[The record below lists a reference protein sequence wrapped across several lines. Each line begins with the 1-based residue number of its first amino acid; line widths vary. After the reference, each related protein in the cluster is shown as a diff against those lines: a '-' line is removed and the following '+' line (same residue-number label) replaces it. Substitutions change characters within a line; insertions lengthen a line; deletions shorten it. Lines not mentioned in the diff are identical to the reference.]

1 MKITNNSTKDIMNE
15 TYCQESNCTIN
26 SINNYHNN
34 NNDYDYEEDDD
45 DYVESDY
52 DSSYDTTN
60 KYHDAGFPD
69 DYDWM

>member
-1 MKITNNSTKDIMNE
+1 MKTTNNSAKDIVNE

-34 NNDYDYEEDDD
+34 NNDYEDDD
-45 DYVESDY
+45 DDYEESDY
-52 DSSYDTTN
+52 NSSYDTTN

>member
-1 MKITNNSTKDIMNE
+1 MKTTNNSAKDIMNE
-15 TYCQESNCTIN
+15 TYCQESNCAKN

-34 NNDYDYEEDDD
+34 NNDEDDDD

-52 DSSYDTTN
+52 ESNYDTTN

-69 DYDWM
+69 DFDWI

>member
-1 MKITNNSTKDIMNE
+1 MKTTNNSAKDIVNE

-34 NNDYDYEEDDD
+34 NNDYEDDDYEE
-45 DYVESDY
+45 SDY
-52 DSSYDTTN
+52 NSSYDTTN

>member
-1 MKITNNSTKDIMNE
+1 MKTTNNSAKDIINE
-15 TYCQESNCTIN
+15 KYCQESNCTIN

-34 NNDYDYEEDDD
+34 NNDYEDDD
-45 DYVESDY
+45 DDDCEESGY
-52 DSSYDTTN
+52 NSSYDTTN

>member
-1 MKITNNSTKDIMNE
+1 MQTTNNSAKDIRNE

-34 NNDYDYEEDDD
+34 NNDYEDDDD

-69 DYDWM
+69 DYDWI

>member
-1 MKITNNSTKDIMNE
+1 MKTTNNSAKDIMNE
-15 TYCQESNCTIN
+15 TYCQESNCTKN

-34 NNDYDYEEDDD
+34 NDYEDDDDD

-52 DSSYDTTN
+52 YSSYDTTN

-69 DYDWM
+69 DFDWI